1 MLYYLNMGGLMGQ
14 DKHQPKDN
22 KKKFTF
28 SNDAEKTLIGIMI
41 FLISIIGLLN
51 RGYVGEFLTYIMVY
65 IFGVFYFI
73 FFIGLAAFG
82 LTYAI
87 KRKGFSIKVN
97 LYLLGGILLIFSLM
111 IAASISM
118 ENLELTNVFT
128 TYNHRISYISS
139 SLFNIS
145 DLTKLG
151 YTGGGFIGTFFTAL
165 FNTAFTSLGTHIVAI
180 ILFTS
185 SIIILMKNPLQR
197 LFSWSKKRKEEK
209 RNRKSLD
216 LEKLNEENI
225 NDNEIEVPL
234 IKNPIEQDEKSLENY
249 PSEYKASPFK
259 TSSFDPKKTFNTS
272 PNVNSSSPYSNQ
284 ILQVPLVEKEEIKN
298 DEPEEKSPINLSAH
312 NDNPFIA
319 DEINYTDKTNIKIEE
334 KYSNVPD
341 VEKEEAKE
349 KYNEPEDSYVRPSP
363 FKTSYYKNNTQINFV
378 SKEQPTIKKVP
389 NPAPFEDTYK
399 QPEVIE
405 EEVNNEYTI
414 PGYEDRIKPALPP
427 SNERKY
433 ILPGVD
439 MLSLRQD
446 DSKNEINQTASLER
460 AKQINQVFDNFK
472 IHASVISYNIGP
484 SVTRFNVRTDPGVR
498 VNSIASLTNEI
509 QVALCGDKSVRIETV
524 VQGKDTSG
532 IEVGNKETTTVN
544 FRDCFASLNNQ
555 NADKLVIPLGQDI
568 SKNVI
573 SISIDTFPHLLVA
586 GTTGSGK
593 SVFIHSIIM
602 TLIMRNYPDEL
613 RLILI
618 DPKRVEFAKY
628 SNIPHLY
635 CPIITD
641 VIKAGPCL
649 AKLCNEMDRR
659 FQIMEREAVVNIKE
673 YRQAIKDKKDKEVL
687 PNIVVIVDEY
697 ADLAQRNQKE
707 IEPLIQRIAQKAR
720 ACGIYLIIATQRP
733 SVNVITGDIK
743 ANIPSR
749 IALSVSTSFDSKT
762 ILDETGAETLLGKGD
777 LLARIPTSKSLI
789 RVQSAFVDN
798 DEITR
803 VTNYLRQQQKPVFNQ
818 EFLNLKAEP
827 DENSLNDGSGNYS
840 MEQTHEKNRADPLY
854 PKVRDMVLSSGVA
867 SSSYLMRMFHLG
879 YGKAASFLD
888 TLEADGYIKTISG
901 GRKQVIKQQDDFE
914 E

>member
-1 MLYYLNMGGLMGQ
+1 M
-14 DKHQPKDN
+14 
-22 KKKFTF
+22 
-28 SNDAEKTLIGIMI
+28 
-41 FLISIIGLLN
+41 
-51 RGYVGEFLTYIMVY
+51 
-65 IFGVFYFI
+65 
-73 FFIGLAAFG
+73 
-82 LTYAI
+82 
-87 KRKGFSIKVN
+87 
-97 LYLLGGILLIFSLM
+97 
-111 IAASISM
+111 
-118 ENLELTNVFT
+118 
-128 TYNHRISYISS
+128 
-139 SLFNIS
+139 
-145 DLTKLG
+145 
-151 YTGGGFIGTFFTAL
+151 
-165 FNTAFTSLGTHIVAI
+165 
-180 ILFTS
+180 
-185 SIIILMKNPLQR
+185 
-197 LFSWSKKRKEEK
+197 
-209 RNRKSLD
+209 
-216 LEKLNEENI
+216 
-225 NDNEIEVPL
+225 
-234 IKNPIEQDEKSLENY
+234 
-249 PSEYKASPFK
+249 
-259 TSSFDPKKTFNTS
+259 
-272 PNVNSSSPYSNQ
+272 
-284 ILQVPLVEKEEIKN
+284 
-298 DEPEEKSPINLSAH
+298 
-312 NDNPFIA
+312 
-319 DEINYTDKTNIKIEE
+319 
-334 KYSNVPD
+334 
-341 VEKEEAKE
+341 
-349 KYNEPEDSYVRPSP
+349 
-363 FKTSYYKNNTQINFV
+363 
-378 SKEQPTIKKVP
+378 
-389 NPAPFEDTYK
+389 
-399 QPEVIE
+399 
-405 EEVNNEYTI
+405 
-414 PGYEDRIKPALPP
+414 
-427 SNERKY
+427 
-433 ILPGVD
+433 
-439 MLSLRQD
+439 
-446 DSKNEINQTASLER
+446 
-460 AKQINQVFDNFK
+460 
-472 IHASVISYNIGP
+472 
-484 SVTRFNVRTDPGVR
+484 
-498 VNSIASLTNEI
+498 
-509 QVALCGDKSVRIETV
+509 
-524 VQGKDTSG
+524 
-532 IEVGNKETTTVN
+532 
-544 FRDCFASLNNQ
+544 FASLNNQ

>member
-1 MLYYLNMGGLMGQ
+1 MGQ

-234 IKNPIEQDEKSLENY
+234 IKNPIEQDEKTLETY
-249 PSEYKASPFK
+249 PSEYKA
-259 TSSFDPKKTFNTS
+259 
-272 PNVNSSSPYSNQ
+272 
-284 ILQVPLVEKEEIKN
+284 
-298 DEPEEKSPINLSAH
+298 
-312 NDNPFIA
+312 
-319 DEINYTDKTNIKIEE
+319 
-334 KYSNVPD
+334 
-341 VEKEEAKE
+341 
-349 KYNEPEDSYVRPSP
+349 SP

>member
-1 MLYYLNMGGLMGQ
+1 MGQ

-87 KRKGFSIKVN
+87 KRKGFSIKIN

-165 FNTAFTSLGTHIVAI
+165 FNTAFTSIGTHIVAI

-249 PSEYKASPFK
+249 PSEYKA
-259 TSSFDPKKTFNTS
+259 
-272 PNVNSSSPYSNQ
+272 
-284 ILQVPLVEKEEIKN
+284 
-298 DEPEEKSPINLSAH
+298 
-312 NDNPFIA
+312 
-319 DEINYTDKTNIKIEE
+319 
-334 KYSNVPD
+334 
-341 VEKEEAKE
+341 
-349 KYNEPEDSYVRPSP
+349 SP

>member
-1 MLYYLNMGGLMGQ
+1 MGQ

-197 LFSWSKKRKEEK
+197 LFSWAKKRKEEK

-249 PSEYKASPFK
+249 PSEYKA
-259 TSSFDPKKTFNTS
+259 
-272 PNVNSSSPYSNQ
+272 
-284 ILQVPLVEKEEIKN
+284 
-298 DEPEEKSPINLSAH
+298 
-312 NDNPFIA
+312 
-319 DEINYTDKTNIKIEE
+319 
-334 KYSNVPD
+334 
-341 VEKEEAKE
+341 
-349 KYNEPEDSYVRPSP
+349 SP